1 MKVIVPGGHYSY
13 YAAEKKLYPSYEYY
27 NVGVEQVESIRNLSK
42 DMLFYDASNP
52 QYPIT
57 VENGCITH
65 TYPSA
70 GADGDKIQIV
80 LKTPILSVDD
90 NTYQPLLDSNAAYLL
105 DSNGKIIEVP
115 V

>member
-13 YAAEKKLYPSYEYY
+13 DSATKKLYPSYEYY

-70 GADGDKIQIV
+70 GTDTDKIQIV
-80 LKTPILSVDD
+80 LRTPFSL
-90 NTYQPLLDSNAAYLL
+90 PDSGFFNYGFFGNYLY
-105 DSNGKIIEVP
+105 DMNFFAGGI
-115 V
+115 